1 MCSPKLLIPIFFRV
15 ENLKTAI
22 YEQHQI
28 PVQNQVLLISGGE
41 SLNLNDRVCKYSS
54 SGTDTSPIFLF
65 NKTTEFA
72 LPVHTELEHDDDMQD
87 RVESCLQMEPNF
99 NTVVSR
105 TEMAHQLY
113 ENDKLIYHKCDMLV
127 HDQHYQQQGWAAVV
141 ANLDD
146 IVKSF
151 SNKATK
157 VEQLYNDIQ
166 KNKSTYYELLDR
178 FDFCLHQRF
187 NFT

>member
-1 MCSPKLLIPIFFRV
+1 
-15 ENLKTAI
+15 
-22 YEQHQI
+22 
-28 PVQNQVLLISGGE
+28 
-41 SLNLNDRVCKYSS
+41 
-54 SGTDTSPIFLF
+54 
-65 NKTTEFA
+65 
-72 LPVHTELEHDDDMQD
+72 MQD

-105 TEMAHQLY
+105 TEMAHQLF
-113 ENDKLIYHKCDMLV
+113 ETDKMIYHSCDLLV

-151 SNKATK
+151 RNKAIK

-178 FDFCLHQRF
+178 FVFLCNQNSTLSKSFHFKQF
-187 NFT
+187 